1 MSQIVIEDKI
11 MMREGGSKDDASK
24 MIVARRKRRQLTDKI
39 FVWFCLAVAMSCVGV
54 LGVLLY
60 RIGMQGSEFLSFSFL
75 ENLPSRFPKKA
86 GMYTAI
92 IGSVWIVMVCGLFAV
107 PLGVCTAIWLE
118 EYGASSQ
125 LGRRVRGFVALNISN
140 LAGVPS
146 IVYGLLGLTVFVY
159 GLGFFG
165 ALDNPDLAFGW
176 EDTIFYIRFPF
187 GKSVLSSGLTLGLV
201 VLPVIITSSQEALRG
216 VPNSIRQGA
225 LALGATRWQ
234 MVWCTTL
241 PMATP
246 GMMTGTILGLSRAI
260 GEAAPILIVGASLYA
275 NFVPEHIMD
284 RHSAMPLQIYG
295 WTGKPQVAFHD
306 VAASGIIVLLGILLS
321 INAVA
326 IFIRVKF
333 ERATR

>member
-1 MSQIVIEDKI
+1 MSQLEIEKQNRLEI
-11 MMREGGSKDDASK
+11 RGGQLSRMAK
-24 MIVARRKRRQLTDKI
+24 RRKRRQWCDRV
-39 FVWFCLAVAMSCVGV
+39 FVGLSVVVAIACVSV

-60 RIGMQGSEFLSFSFL
+60 RIAMQGSEYLSFSFL
-75 ENLPSRFPKKA
+75 ENLPSRFAKKA

-92 IGSVWIVMVCGLFAV
+92 IGSLWIVVVCAIFAV
-107 PLGVCTAIWLE
+107 PLGICTAIWLE
-118 EYGASSQ
+118 EYGAKSR
-125 LGRRVRGFVALNISN
+125 LGKKVRAFVAMNISN

-159 GLGFFG
+159 GLGLLG
-165 ALDNPDLAFGW
+165 DLDNADLVFGW
-176 EDTIFYIRFPF
+176 EDSIFFIRFPF

-201 VLPVIITSSQEALRG
+201 VLPVIITSSQEALRA
-216 VPNSIRQGA
+216 VPNAIRQGA

-234 MVWCTTL
+234 MVWRTTL

-275 NFVPEHIMD
+275 NFVPEHLMD

-295 WTGKPQVAFHD
+295 WTGKPQAAFHQ
-306 VAASGIIVLLGILLS
+306 VAASGIIVLLAILLS

-326 IFIRVKF
+326 IFIRIKF
-333 ERATR
+333 EKASRS